1 MLFNKDISFS
11 IELITILVCDLSK
24 GKGVP
29 DYRCMFWSFL
39 CDGGHNG
46 REGKGPGTSPS
57 GWADAGSNPG
67 SSNEGEKRLEHRKAP
82 CT

>member
-1 MLFNKDISFS
+1 MPH
-11 IELITILVCDLSK
+11 LV
-24 GKGVP
+24 
-29 DYRCMFWSFL
+29 M
-39 CDGGHNG
+39 GGHNG

-67 SSNEGEKRLEHRKAP
+67 VSKEGQKRLEHRKAP